1 MMVKMHNFGN
11 MSRSRVL
18 VWGVIIVAGIFLVF
32 GIFAWQQDRQIRYEE
47 QRILQGL
54 KEEFTSVHK
63 VLSQHL
69 AENSRTLASLKDLL
83 LAIENGPPKDAGLVM
98 DSALLEMTTPVTWN
112 RGDGALDA
120 LLSSGRT
127 KILTNS
133 ALQAKLSA
141 WEGVLGEFLGDQ
153 DIANKMVYE
162 THMPYFVSK
171 NVVVGTVMA
180 ESHDDRPTREGSI
193 SNDPEAIRQLLED
206 SQFHVLAEVRY
217 RFKEH
222 LIVEIKTAIAAA
234 EAILAEVEKPFN

>member
-1 MMVKMHNFGN
+1 
-11 MSRSRVL
+11 MSWRRVL
-18 VWGVIIVAGIFLVF
+18 VGGVVIVAGISLAF
-32 GIFAWQQDRQIRYEE
+32 GIDAWQRDRQIRYEE

-54 KEEFTSVHK
+54 KEEFTSLHK
-63 VLSQHL
+63 VLTQHL
-69 AENSRTLASLKDLL
+69 AENSRTLASLEYLL
-83 LAIENGPPKDAGLVM
+83 LAIENGPSKDAGPVI
-98 DSALLEMTTPVTWN
+98 DSALLEMTTPVTWDH
-112 RGDGALDA
+112 GDGALDA

-133 ALQAKLSA
+133 VLRAKLSA

-153 DIANKMVYE
+153 EIANKMVYD
-162 THMPYFVSK
+162 THMPYFVRK
-171 NVVVGTVMA
+171 NVAVGTVMA
-180 ESHDDRPTREGSI
+180 ESYDDRPAPEGSI
-193 SNDPEAIRQLLED
+193 SNDPEAISQLLED